1 MAPTKRFG
9 TGVCKRKTCGSQ
21 FKKLREDHL
30 YCKPKCQ
37 VADAVRLHRKRQKT
51 ANKTHYIKSTPTP
64 VARTHYM
71 PPKQAPMASQGLS
84 RVIDGLQPYV
94 WPEENKNPLH
104 GSNPDGS
111 TPGALQ
117 GDYPLEYYADG
128 QPKLP
133 ACLDRRKPK
142 LAEAA

>member
-1 MAPTKRFG
+1 
-9 TGVCKRKTCGSQ
+9 
-21 FKKLREDHL
+21 
-30 YCKPKCQ
+30 
-37 VADAVRLHRKRQKT
+37 
-51 ANKTHYIKSTPTP
+51 
-64 VARTHYM
+64 
-71 PPKQAPMASQGLS
+71 MASQGLS

-94 WPEENKNPLH
+94 WPEETRNPLH

-111 TPGALQ
+111 TPGAIQ

-128 QPKLP
+128 TGNLPQRGNSKPVPKLP

>member
-1 MAPTKRFG
+1 MAPTKSFG

-37 VADAVRLHRKRQKT
+37 VADAVSLHRKRQKT
-51 ANKTHYIKSTPTP
+51 ANKTHYIKSTHTP

-71 PPKQAPMASQGLS
+71 PPKQAPMASQPLS
-84 RVIDGLQPYV
+84 RVT
-94 WPEENKNPLH
+94 NPLH

-111 TPGALQ
+111 TPGAIQ

-128 QPKLP
+128 LPKLP
-133 ACLDRRKPK
+133 ACLDRRKPT